1 MKLHPL
7 ALAAVAAFAT
17 LGTVPAAVQAGAV
30 TDGSMG
36 AVQSLSGRFVVPQSL
51 GTVRGANLFHSFAR
65 FGIDPGEGARFTTTD
80 PGLRHVIARVTG
92 GEASV
97 LQGPLQLQAA
107 AGSAP
112 DLWLV
117 NPGGVVIGAGARFD
131 VPAGLHLGAA
141 PQLRFADGSTWA
153 TGSPQAS
160 SLSVAAPEAFG
171 FLGGPAGTLAVR
183 DTTLQPPFGGRLTLA
198 GGDIVVERALIGT
211 ALADLVLQSPG
222 AVHLG
227 AGADLSASGLGS
239 GAALLVTA
247 ASLTAEGGALLTT
260 WNYGETPG
268 SALRLDIG
276 GAASFTGGA
285 SLNSYTVSTGPSG
298 PVVVNAGSLSL
309 SGAGALGPSSINA
322 LGETGPPGSVTVQVA
337 QALDLRGGAR
347 IGSSNRSLAEPGL
360 VSVQARSITADG
372 QGEATTIGS
381 LASGG
386 GPAAP
391 VEVRA
396 SEQITLRDGGQVFGS
411 TLGGADAGNVT
422 VASPAI
428 ELQGGNGAVTGLFAG
443 ALGRGRG
450 GSLVVDAGVLQI
462 LDGARI
468 STTTNSDLGSAGR
481 IAVNADRVLIDGR
494 GRATGIDSYAYG
506 DGGDAGQVQVLA
518 RQQLELLRGGTIT
531 AGTLGSGSP
540 GTIDVQAGT
549 LRLDGR
555 GAPGSF
561 TGIAGD
567 ALFTGTGAAV
577 TVQATRLE
585 VLEGSSISTSTQSA
599 RAGQPLRVVAD
610 SLLVDGGGNARTAT
624 GISADTGGAGDAGSL
639 SIVAREFSVVDEG
652 LVSTSTLGSGR
663 GGAMSIEATTVHLA
677 RSGGLASVA
686 GGAGN
691 AGRIDVRASASVDI
705 TEGGFIVASSGGAGA
720 AGRIRIDTARF
731 SASGSDPTNGQRSR
745 VASRALAGSSGD
757 SGRIDIVA
765 SGAVELGPEA
775 LLSIANDAREV
786 SGVERGT
793 SIILVQ
799 GAGIGLQGAE
809 ITAAAGAAADAGAIA
824 LQSSGDV
831 RLADSTLRTSAAQGN
846 GGPIDI
852 DATGVVRLRNSAVT
866 TSVDG
871 REGGDG
877 GNIRIRGQALV
888 LASGFVQ
895 ANTAAA
901 RGTGGTVTI
910 DVPVLVPDG
919 NNVFVGGNRIA
930 EFRPDVPGYN
940 VIQAAAPDGLGGRLD
955 VTRPELNLS
964 GSLAA
969 LIAQRIDFG
978 LLGRDMCEAGTD
990 SSFTILGRGALPAP
1004 ASAPLRLQPR

>member
-1 MKLHPL
+1 MKPHVI
-7 ALAAVAAFAT
+7 ALAVTAA
-17 LGTVPAAVQAGAV
+17 LGAAPPAAWCGAV
-30 TDGSMG
+30 TDGSLG

-141 PQLRFADGSTWA
+141 PQLRFADGSTWS
-153 TGSPQAS
+153 TGNSQAS

-198 GGDIVVERALIGT
+198 GGEIVVERALIGT

-260 WNYGETPG
+260 WNHGETPG
-268 SALRLDIG
+268 SALRLDIA
-276 GAASFTGGA
+276 GAAQFTGGA
-285 SLNSYTVSTGPSG
+285 SLNSYTVATGPSG

-347 IGSSNRSLAEPGL
+347 IGSSNRSLAEPGP

-422 VASPAI
+422 VSGAAI
-428 ELQGGNGAVTGLFAG
+428 ELQGGHGAVTGLFAG

-506 DGGDAGQVQVLA
+506 AGGDAGQVQVLA

-567 ALFTGTGAAV
+567 ALFGGTGAAV

-585 VLEGSSISTSTQSA
+585 VLEGSGISTATQSD
-599 RAGQPLRVVAD
+599 RAGQPLRVRAD
-610 SLLVDGGGNARTAT
+610 SLLVDGGGNATTAT

-639 SIVAREFSVVDEG
+639 TIQAREFSVVGEG

-663 GGAMSIEATTVHLA
+663 GGAMSIEASTVRLA
-677 RSGGLASVA
+677 TSGGLASVA
-686 GGAGN
+686 AGDGH
-691 AGRIDVRASASVDI
+691 AGRIDLRAHESVELAD
-705 TEGGFIVASSGGAGA
+705 GGFIVTNSGSSGA
-720 AGRIRIDTARF
+720 AGRIRIDTGRF
-731 SASGSDPTNGQRSR
+731 TATGADAANGQRSR
-745 VASRALAGSSGD
+745 VASRALAASGGD
-757 SGRIDIVA
+757 SGRIEIVVD
-765 SGAVELGPEA
+765 GAFTLADGA
-775 LLSIANDAREV
+775 LLSIANDARQV
-786 SGVERGT
+786 TTTAAGPSFIR
-793 SIILVQ
+793 VQ
-799 GAGIGLQGAE
+799 AAQVALTGAE
-809 ITAAAGAAADAGAIA
+809 ITAAASGPADAGGIA
-824 LQSSGDV
+824 MASAGAV
-831 RLADSTLRTSAAQGN
+831 RLTDSALRTSANSGN
-846 GGPIDI
+846 GGPIAV
-852 DATGVVRLRNSAVT
+852 DAGGPVLLRHAAIT

-871 REGGDG
+871 RDGGDG
-877 GNIRIRGQALV
+877 GNIRIAGQGLA

-901 RGTGGTVTI
+901 RASGGTVTI
-910 DVPVLVPDG
+910 EVPVLVPDG

-930 EFRPDVPGYN
+930 AFRPGVPGYN
-940 VIQAAAPDGLGGRLD
+940 VIQAAAPDGLAGRLD
-955 VTRPELNLS
+955 VTRPELNLAA
-964 GSLAA
+964 SLTA

-978 LLGRDMCEAGTD
+978 LLGRDACEAGID

-1004 ASAPLRLQPR
+1004 ASAPLRVRP